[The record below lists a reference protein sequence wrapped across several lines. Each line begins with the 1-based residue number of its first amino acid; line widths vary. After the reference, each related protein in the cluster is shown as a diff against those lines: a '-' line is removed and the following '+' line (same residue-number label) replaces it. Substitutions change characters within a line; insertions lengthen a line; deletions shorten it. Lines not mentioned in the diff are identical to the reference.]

1 MSKSDNLL
9 AKKAY
14 EIINEKAGS
23 NIAIQGLSGVLGFPF
38 TILADGAVIFT
49 HYGTMLNEIRS
60 LYGRTPV
67 SEAVVSSIV
76 KGISSEGEEVLGVY
90 INPREKRCR

>member
-1 MSKSDNLL
+1 MNRADNVL

-23 NIAIQGLSGVLGFPF
+23 NIVIQGLSGIMGFPF
-38 TILADGAVIFT
+38 TLLADGAVIFT
-49 HYGTMLNEIRS
+49 HYGAVLNEIRS

-67 SEAVVSSIV
+67 S
-76 KGISSEGEEVLGVY
+76 
-90 INPREKRCR
+90 